1 MEQKNTIKEKAK
13 ELFVDESQ
21 MKDQIEKII
30 ELVGGKIKIYER
42 TGEPFLLEP
51 EKYSNREKIFLV
63 IVGFF
68 ISNESGVIDS
78 PQTDIN
84 SLGKIL
90 GGIPNTTLSAP
101 LKNLVDMKVILRVNS
116 SYQLN
121 KQNYLRVIQML
132 EKLDENG
139 RK

>member
-1 MEQKNTIKEKAK
+1 MEQKNIIKEKAK

-21 MKDQIEKII
+21 MKNQVEKII
-30 ELVGGKIKIYER
+30 ELVKGKIKIYEK

-78 PQTDIN
+78 PLTDIN
-84 SLGKIL
+84 SIGEIL

-101 LKNLVDMKVILRVNS
+101 LKNLVDMKIILRINS
-116 SYQLN
+116 NYQLN
-121 KQNYLRVIQML
+121 KQNYLRVVQML
-132 EKLDENG
+132 EELNKNG